1 MVGMGANVDIC
12 CFSWRKLVHRD
23 LDTCGVPSPAGAY
36 VEMALLFRHVV
47 PTCRSRRQVLQ
58 TCRTETP
65 IPTAARFDPAKAHNH
80 LPLLPPRADL
90 ESRPVLKACIEA
102 RAAVAELK
110 QAGRL
115 LPNQDVLI
123 NTIPLLEAR
132 ASSEIE
138 NIVTTTDQLF
148 RYAQPDREAL
158 ADPATKEALRYRTA
172 LRHGVELLRKK
183 PLATATAVE
192 VCRTLLGVRLDVRRV
207 PGTALVNEGTGTVV
221 YTPPAGEALLR
232 RLLANWER
240 FLHDAEGVDP
250 LIRMAVGHYQF
261 EAIHPFTDG
270 NGRTGRIL
278 NLLFLV
284 EQELLELPVLYLSR
298 AIIGKKADYYHLLL
312 AVTTRAAWDD
322 WILFMVRAVAETAR
336 WTTDRIHA
344 IRRLMQEAAEY
355 VKAEAYGAYS
365 RELVDLI
372 FVQPYCRIRNVVEAG
387 IAERQ
392 TAAVY
397 LKQLVGAGVLQE
409 VKVGRE
415 KLFINPRLMRLLT
428 VEQPRGVSFRTRK
441 QAAAP

>member
-1 MVGMGANVDIC
+1 
-12 CFSWRKLVHRD
+12 
-23 LDTCGVPSPAGAY
+23 
-36 VEMALLFRHVV
+36 
-47 PTCRSRRQVLQ
+47 
-58 TCRTETP
+58 
-65 IPTAARFDPAKAHNH
+65 
-80 LPLLPPRADL
+80 
-90 ESRPVLKACIEA
+90 VLKACIEA

-148 RYAQPDREAL
+148 RYAQPDREGL

-172 LRHGVELLRKK
+172 LRRGVELLERK

-192 VCRTLLGVRLDVRRV
+192 VCRTLLAQDLDVRRV
-207 PGTALVNEGTGTVV
+207 PGTALVNQGTGAVV
-221 YTPPAGEALLR
+221 YTPPEGEALLR

-240 FLHDAEGVDP
+240 FLHEAEDLDP
-250 LIRMAVGHYQF
+250 LIRMAVAHYQF

-298 AIIGKKADYYHLLL
+298 AMIRKKADYYRLLL
-312 AVTTRAAWDD
+312 AVTTRAAWED
-322 WILFMVRAVAETAR
+322 WILYVLGAVAETAR
-336 WTTDRIHA
+336 WTTARILA
-344 IRRLMQEAAEY
+344 IRQLMHETDEY
-355 VKAEAYGAYS
+355 VQAEAYGAYT
-365 RELVDLI
+365 RDLVELT

-387 IAERQ
+387 IARRQ

-397 LKQLVGAGVLQE
+397 LKQLVTVGVLEE

-428 VEQPRGVSFRTRK
+428 AEDPGDLSFRTAGPVPPRRDSTG
-441 QAAAP
+441 

>member
-1 MVGMGANVDIC
+1 MDGAIT
-12 CFSWRKLVHRD
+12 H
-23 LDTCGVPSPAGAY
+23 TPS
-36 VEMALLFRHVV
+36 
-47 PTCRSRRQVLQ
+47 
-58 TCRTETP
+58 
-65 IPTAARFDPAKAHNH
+65 FDPARAYSN
-80 LPLLPPRADL
+80 LPLLPPAADL
-90 ESRPVLKACIEA
+90 ESRAVLKACIGA

-172 LRHGVELLRKK
+172 LRRGLDLLQKK
-183 PLATATAVE
+183 PLSTATAVE
-192 VCRTLLGVRLDVRRV
+192 VCRTLLGANLDVRRV
-207 PGTALVNEGTGTVV
+207 PGTKLLHEGTGTVV
-221 YTPPAGEALLR
+221 YTPPDGEALLR
-232 RLLANWER
+232 QLLANWER
-240 FLHDAEGVDP
+240 FLHHATDVDP
-250 LIRMAVGHYQF
+250 LVRMAVAHYQF

-284 EQELLELPVLYLSR
+284 EQELLDIPVLYLSS
-298 AIIGKKADYYHLLL
+298 AIIRRKADYYRLLL
-312 AVTTRAAWDD
+312 SVTTDGAWEE
-322 WILFMVRAVAETAR
+322 WILYMLRAVDEMAR
-336 WTTDRIHA
+336 WTSERIRA
-344 IRRLMQEAAEY
+344 IRQLMHDTAAP
-355 VKAEAYGAYS
+355 VRKALGVS
-365 RELVDLI
+365 KPELVELI
-372 FVQPYCRIRNVVEAG
+372 FVQPYCRIKNVVEAG

-397 LKQLVGAGVLQE
+397 LRKLAAAGVLNE
-409 VKVGRE
+409 VKAGRE

-428 VEQPRGVSFRTRK
+428 IENPGDLSFHAPTPTKRTAGGAR
-441 QAAAP
+441 